1 MGKILDAFLSLGKST
16 NKAKNSD
23 QEIQQGVFE
32 LEEEMRLDMPDEE
45 LIDLAETWEKKW
57 NDYYPTLKKIEEK
70 NENYWKGKHF
80 ANQDDENAAVDN
92 LIFESLET
100 FLPIATKQ
108 NPEPVVTADNTT
120 EGEALASKVSK
131 MLIYQADTNRLKLR
145 LKRIV
150 RFWAMYRRG
159 VMKIAWSMKKNDIKP
174 IVVRPQ
180 RLILDPDGIIDD
192 DMTYDGEYIGENKK
206 EKASDLIERFPDK
219 KQYITE
225 YVKEKLGTRVPYQE
239 WHTDEYIFWKLGTK
253 ILGKMK
259 NPNWNWPE
267 DKKETDEFGKETVI
281 KIPGRNHFSTP
292 QKPYIFL
299 SIFNLG
305 KHPHDDTS
313 LIEQNISNQD
323 IINKRNRQ
331 IDDNVDDMNG
341 GWIISGD
348 SGLSQ
353 AQATDA
359 VAALREGGAIYIPT
373 GNPETAVAKKI
384 GSGLPADVYN
394 QLIDVRNELRNIFG
408 TRGSTPQGTSSEP
421 TVRGKMIVREQDSGR
436 IGGGVSEYLEQFADQ
451 VFNWMVQMMYVHYD
465 EKHVGSIIGKDS
477 ATEFVELINSE
488 LDRKLMVS
496 VKEGSMI
503 PKDSLTKANQAI
515 DLSSAQLM
523 DPITLYD
530 KLDYP
535 NPYETAERLFMY
547 KNAPQLL
554 FPDAAK
560 KVQEAQTAQAMETA
574 ATKQSIDEEALAQK
588 QVIEAGAPIDPNA
601 VITQ

>member
-16 NKAKNSD
+16 NKAKTAD

-32 LEEEMRLDMPDEE
+32 LEEELRLDMPDEE
-45 LIDLAETWEKKW
+45 LVELSDAWEKKW

-80 ANQDDENAAVDN
+80 ANQDEENAIVDN

-108 NPEPVVTADNTT
+108 NPEPVVTADNTP

-145 LKRIV
+145 LKRVV
-150 RFWAMYRRG
+150 RFWSMYRRG
-159 VMKIAWSMKKNDIKP
+159 VMKMAWSMKKHDIKP
-174 IVVRPQ
+174 IVLRPQ

-206 EKASDLIERFPDK
+206 EKASDLIARFPSK
-219 KQYITE
+219 KAYIE
-225 YVKEKLGTRVPYQE
+225 AYVNEKLGTRVPYQE
-239 WHTDEYIFWKLGTK
+239 WHTDEYSFWKLGK
-253 ILGKMK
+253 EILGKMK

-267 DKKETDEFGKETVI
+267 DKKETDEYGNETVVTV
-281 KIPGRNHFSTP
+281 PGRNHFSSP

-305 KHPHDDTS
+305 IHPHDDTS
-313 LIEQNISNQD
+313 LIEQNIANQD

-331 IDDNVDDMNG
+331 IDENVDDMNG
-341 GWIISGD
+341 GWVFSGD
-348 SGLSQ
+348 SGLTQ
-353 AQATDA
+353 GQATEA
-359 VAALREGGAIYIPT
+359 VQALREGGAIWIPT
-373 GNPETAVAKKI
+373 GSPEAVVSKKM
-384 GSGLPADVYN
+384 GTPLPGDVYN

-421 TVRGKMIVREQDSGR
+421 TVRGKMIVREQDSSR
-436 IGGGVSEYLEQFADQ
+436 IGGGISEYLEQFADQ
-451 VFNWMVQMMYVHYD
+451 TFNWMVQMFYVHYD
-465 EKHVGSIIGKDS
+465 EKHIGSIIGKDS

-503 PKDSLTKANQAI
+503 PKDSLTKANQAT
-515 DLSSAQLM
+515 DLSTAGLM

-560 KVQEAQTAQAMETA
+560 KVQDAQTQLEMEKA
-574 ATKQSIDEEALAQK
+574 ATAQSI
-588 QVIEAGAPIDPNA
+588 
-601 VITQ
+601 

>member
-16 NKAKNSD
+16 NKVKNSD

-32 LEEEMRLDMPDEE
+32 LEEEMRLDMPDDE

-57 NDYYPTLKKIEEK
+57 NDYYPVLKKIEEK
-70 NENYWKGKHF
+70 NENYWRGKHF
-80 ANQDDENAAVDN
+80 ANQDDENAVVDN

-108 NPEPVVTADNTT
+108 NPEPVVTADNTD

-145 LKRIV
+145 LKKVV

-159 VMKIAWSMKKNDIKP
+159 VMKMAWSMKKNDIKP
-174 IVVRPQ
+174 IVLRPQ

-206 EKASDLIERFPDK
+206 EKASDLIARFPQK
-219 KQYITE
+219 EAYIKE

-239 WHTDEYIFWKLGTK
+239 WHTDEYSFWKLGNE

-267 DKKETDEFGKETVI
+267 EKTETDEFGGESVI
-281 KIPGRNHFSTP
+281 KIPGRNHFNTP

-313 LIEQNISNQD
+313 LIEQNIANQD

-341 GWIISGD
+341 GWVISGD
-348 SGLSQ
+348 SGLTA
-353 AQATDA
+353 AQASEA
-359 VAALREGGAIYIPT
+359 VQAVREGGAIYIPT
-373 GNPETAVAKKI
+373 GNSETVVSKKV
-384 GSGLPADVYN
+384 GSGLPSDVYN

-421 TVRGKMIVREQDSGR
+421 TVRGKMIVREQDSSR

-465 EKHVGSIIGKDS
+465 EKHIGSIIGKDS

-503 PKDSLTKANQAI
+503 PKDSLTKANQAT
-515 DLSSAQLM
+515 DLSSAGLM

-535 NPYETAERLFMY
+535 NPYETAE
-547 KNAPQLL
+547 
-554 FPDAAK
+554 
-560 KVQEAQTAQAMETA
+560 
-574 ATKQSIDEEALAQK
+574 
-588 QVIEAGAPIDPNA
+588 
-601 VITQ
+601 